1 MMPDYPISSAAMR
14 IVQLLV
20 GREPQT
26 VAQLI
31 EAAGVTRTA
40 VIEQLNELVAAG
52 YVLRSTERP
61 SGRGRPRH
69 RYMATP
75 KCLEILFAGNQ
86 HLLVPAIFQ
95 AIEQVGGKELRRK
108 VLHRVSRLMAE
119 HYKPRLRAE
128 TPSERL
134 TEFGRLLQQEG
145 VLVDLQRDEDR
156 IVLSKRSCP
165 FISMYE
171 ESGSVCCIDQ
181 EMISLVVGASIRQ
194 VACRHKGD
202 PCCSFTLESS
212 NGK

>member
-1 MMPDYPISSAAMR
+1 MPEFPVSAAAMR

-52 YVLRSTERP
+52 YVERSTERL

-69 RYMATP
+69 RYAATP
-75 KCLEILFAGNQ
+75 QCLELLFAGNQ
-86 HLLVPAIFQ
+86 QLLVPAIFQ
-95 AIEQVGGKELRRK
+95 SLEEIGGRDLRRK
-108 VLHRVSRLMAE
+108 VLKRVSRLMAE
-119 HYKPRLRAE
+119 HYSHRVRGS
-128 TPSERL
+128 TPTERL
-134 TEFGRLLQQEG
+134 AQLGRLLQQEG
-145 VLVDLQRDEDR
+145 VLVEVRQSGGQM
-156 IVLSKRSCP
+156 VLSKRSCP

-171 ESGSVCCIDQ
+171 ETRSVCCIDQ

-194 VACRHKGD
+194 VACRHEGD
-202 PCCSFTLESS
+202 PCCTFALEST
-212 NGK
+212 NGR